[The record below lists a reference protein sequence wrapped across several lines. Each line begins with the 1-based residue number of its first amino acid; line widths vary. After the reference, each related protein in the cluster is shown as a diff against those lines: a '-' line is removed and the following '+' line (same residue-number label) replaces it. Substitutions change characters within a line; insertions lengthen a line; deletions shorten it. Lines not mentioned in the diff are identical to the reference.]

1 MLPRVRTSY
10 NGEKLIS
17 NKMSLS
23 EVTTMAI
30 RNGKWSL
37 CFCIGVGYGGS
48 GLDTDGT
55 WKAASDN
62 AAAFVPTAGPGHPC
76 HRLIWGPGPGHYG
89 PVSLYHLGPCSQWTL
104 RHFSLTQKGPEAL
117 DTETL
122 GALVSTLS
130 GARCMDTETL
140 RALFSSSYGDLYPG
154 Q

>member
-1 MLPRVRTSY
+1 MIIELSTPHVNGPDNYCQYQQLQCSYNALPQQTKDVPPRVRTSY

-48 GLDTDGT
+48 GLDTDAS

-76 HRLIWGPGPGHYG
+76 HRLIWGPC
-89 PVSLYHLGPCSQWTL
+89 L
-104 RHFSLTQKGPEAL
+104 
-117 DTETL
+117 
-122 GALVSTLS
+122 
-130 GARCMDTETL
+130 
-140 RALFSSSYGDLYPG
+140 
-154 Q
+154 

>member
-1 MLPRVRTSY
+1 MLMCLIITVNITVAVLLRRVTADKRCATVPRARTSY

-48 GLDTDGT
+48 GLDTDAS

-76 HRLIWGPGPGHYG
+76 HRLIWGPCLRSSWALNSGH
-89 PVSLYHLGPCSQWTL
+89 
-104 RHFSLTQKGPEAL
+104 
-117 DTETL
+117 
-122 GALVSTLS
+122 
-130 GARCMDTETL
+130 
-140 RALFSSSYGDLYPG
+140 
-154 Q
+154 